1 MQDYIVKQ
9 RSLCLLSE
17 IAETI
22 SIAYVKI
29 LGCLFIWLYENTGAV
44 DDELPRSINSKKRK
58 TSPPPP
64 KQAPEVHFFI
74 NQRLKAK

>member
-58 TSPPPP
+58 TSPPPQTVARGP
-64 KQAPEVHFFI
+64 LFY
-74 NQRLKAK
+74 